1 MDWGLQAYLC
11 AVAAILLMG
20 VAKGGLSALGTLAL
34 PVLSLAVPPGQAA
47 GLMLPL
53 LCVMDLAGLWAFRR
67 HWRADLALGM
77 LPGVAAGT
85 LLGTLL
91 VGRLDPDAVRVLVGT
106 VALWQAGTLA
116 RRALGGAT
124 DTAWREPGRLRTW
137 AMAGLGGASSFLAHA
152 GGPPVVALLAARR
165 LGRMELTGT
174 CTLVFAAM
182 NAAKI
187 LPYVALGQID
197 GATLAGAA
205 RVAPLAPVGVAL
217 GALLVRRLPER
228 LFQGL
233 TVVGLVAAGLKL
245 LADGLA
251 GTLAG

>member
-11 AVAAILLMG
+11 AAVAILLMG

-67 HWRADLALGM
+67 HWRADLALAM
-77 LPGVAAGT
+77 LPGVATGT
-85 LLGTLL
+85 LVGAVL
-91 VGRLDPDAVRVLVGT
+91 VGRLDPDAVRLLVGG
-106 VALWQAGTLA
+106 VALWQAAVLA
-116 RRALGGAT
+116 RRALGGGERARAT
-124 DTAWREPGRLRTW
+124 PGRLRTW

-165 LGRMELTGT
+165 LGRMELAGT

-182 NAAKI
+182 NAAKVV
-187 LPYVALGQID
+187 PYVLLGQLD

-205 RVAPLAPVGVAL
+205 RVAPLAPLGVAL
-217 GALLVRRLPER
+217 GAFLVRRLPER
-228 LFQGL
+228 PFHAL
-233 TVVGLVAAGLKL
+233 TVAGLALAGLKL
-245 LADGLA
+245 LADGMA
-251 GTLAG
+251 GLFPG